1 MTDTDN
7 KSTRNSSCDT
17 EVCDTEVMEV
27 SITKKRIT
35 GNVVVRATQASEEV
49 EEYSV
54 VEYVFPYNRM
64 TGRLGRVRLPYWYD
78 EAKRKSWIQT
88 VAVVPEKVWEKLDEK
103 DYDISKAEEVCKK
116 EYGEDLV

>member
-7 KSTRNSSCDT
+7 KSTRNSSCDE
-17 EVCDTEVMEV
+17 EVIEV
-27 SITKKRIT
+27 SVTKKRIT
-35 GNVVVRATQASEEV
+35 GNVVVEATQASEEV

-54 VEYVFPYNRM
+54 VEYVFPYNRL

-88 VAVVPEKVWEKLDEK
+88 VEVVPEKVWEKLDEK
-103 DYDISKAEEVCKK
+103 DYDISKAEEVYK
-116 EYGEDLV
+116 EKYGGDLV